1 MNNMNKFVYAAVGLF
16 ILVNFSTISSA
27 QEQPEL
33 GNWELGIKY
42 IGDDDSNPFL
52 INEDGER
59 VIEFYV
65 HNTQMFEIEVS
76 FEYEIAF
83 DGEGDGPESEKI
95 QAGEN
100 ETFTLTIENIDV
112 FDFAANSIEEMKIT
126 ASLVTRAGVQ
136 VLIPENQEVM
146 ADLKIPTIYSILVDI
161 DDPVG
166 PMNAGTDMIL
176 RVSVTNKGNIKD
188 KVGEIDLSDNCPLM
202 TLDNGLEKL
211 LVTDL
216 EKDNSANADLK
227 ITASQSHP
235 RKNCKLEISVHSNGA
250 MNAGSSKISEDE
262 TSITVEPPLSK
273 PAEDDQNPDE
283 GESVTEVVDTNLPS
297 PGVSIIFS
305 STCLALFYVRISR
318 VNVKK

>member
-1 MNNMNKFVYAAVGLF
+1 MNKLICITISLF
-16 ILVNFSTISSA
+16 IITNFTIISTA

-42 IGDDDSNPFL
+42 IADDDSKPFL

-76 FEYEIAF
+76 FAYEVPF
-83 DGEGDGPESEKI
+83 DGVEDGPESEKI

-100 ETFTLTIENIDV
+100 ETFSLVIEDIDV
-112 FDFAANSIEEMKIT
+112 YNFAANSVEEMKIT

-136 VLIPENQEVM
+136 VLIPENQEAM
-146 ADLKIPTIYSILVDI
+146 ADLKIPTIYSISVDI

-176 RVSVTNKGNIKD
+176 RVTVTNNGNIKD

-202 TLDNGLEKL
+202 TLDNGLDKL
-211 LVTDL
+211 LTTDM
-216 EKDNSANADLK
+216 EKDTSTTADLK

-235 RKNCKLEISVHSNGA
+235 RKNCKVEITVHSNGA
-250 MNAGSSKISEDE
+250 MNAGSSKITEDE
-262 TSITVEPPLSK
+262 TSVTVEPPLSK
-273 PAEDDQNPDE
+273 PSENDENSDDE
-283 GESVTEVVDTNLPS
+283 ESITEVVDTSLPS
-297 PGVSIIFS
+297 SGISAILL
-305 STCLALFYVRISR
+305 STCLALFYINNNRR
-318 VNVKK
+318 EC

>member
-1 MNNMNKFVYAAVGLF
+1 MNKVIYIVVSLF
-16 ILVNFSTISSA
+16 LLANFATISSA

-42 IGDDDSNPFL
+42 IADDDSNPFL
-52 INEDGER
+52 LNEDGER
-59 VIEFYV
+59 VVEFYI

-76 FEYEIAF
+76 FTYEVPF
-83 DGEGDGPESEKI
+83 NGVDDGPESEKI

-100 ETFTLTIENIDV
+100 ETFSLVIKDIDV
-112 FDFAANSIEEMKIT
+112 YNFAANTVEEMKIT

-136 VLIPENQEVM
+136 VLIPENQEAM
-146 ADLKIPTIYSILVDI
+146 ADLKIPTIFSISVDI

-176 RVSVTNKGNIKD
+176 RVTVSNNGNIKD

-202 TLDNGLEKL
+202 TLDNGLDKL
-211 LVTDL
+211 LITDL
-216 EKDNSANADLK
+216 EKDESTSADLK

-235 RKNCKLEISVHSNGA
+235 RKNCKLEITVHSNGA
-250 MNAGSSKISEDE
+250 MNAGSSKITDDE

-273 PAEDDQNPDE
+273 PTGNEDDSDD
-283 GESVTEVVDTNLPS
+283 GESITEVVDTNLPS
-297 PGVSIIFS
+297 AGISAILL
-305 STCLALFYVRISR
+305 STYLALFYVNNNR
-318 VNVKK
+318 KKC

>member
-1 MNNMNKFVYAAVGLF
+1 MNKVIYVVVSLF
-16 ILVNFSTISSA
+16 LLANFATISSA

-42 IGDDDSNPFL
+42 IADDDSNPFL
-52 INEDGER
+52 LNEDGER
-59 VIEFYV
+59 VVEFYI

-76 FEYEIAF
+76 FTYEVPF
-83 DGEGDGPESEKI
+83 NGVDDGPESEKI

-100 ETFTLTIENIDV
+100 ETFSLVIKDIDV
-112 FDFAANSIEEMKIT
+112 YNFAANTVEEMKIT

-136 VLIPENQEVM
+136 VLIPENQEAM
-146 ADLKIPTIYSILVDI
+146 ADLKIPTIFSISVDI

-176 RVSVTNKGNIKD
+176 RVTVSNNGNIKD

-202 TLDNGLEKL
+202 TLDNGLDKL
-211 LVTDL
+211 LITDL
-216 EKDNSANADLK
+216 EKDESTSADLK

-235 RKNCKLEISVHSNGA
+235 RKNCKLEITVHSNGA
-250 MNAGSSKISEDE
+250 MNAGSSKITDDE

-273 PAEDDQNPDE
+273 PTEDEDDSDE
-283 GESVTEVVDTNLPS
+283 GESITQVVDTNLPS
-297 PGVSIIFS
+297 AGISVILV
-305 STCLALFYVRISR
+305 STCLALFYVNNNR
-318 VNVKK
+318 KKC

>member
-1 MNNMNKFVYAAVGLF
+1 MNKLICIVVSLFVMT
-16 ILVNFSTISSA
+16 NFVIISSA

-76 FEYEIAF
+76 FTYEVPF
-83 DGEGDGPESEKI
+83 DGVEDGPESEKI

-100 ETFTLTIENIDV
+100 ETFSLVIEDIDV
-112 FDFAANSIEEMKIT
+112 YNFAANSEEEMKIT

-136 VLIPENQEVM
+136 VLIPENQEAM
-146 ADLKIPTIYSILVDI
+146 ADLKIPTIYSISVDI

-176 RVSVTNKGNIKD
+176 RVTVTNNGNIKD

-202 TLDNGLEKL
+202 TLDNGLDKL
-211 LVTDL
+211 LITDL
-216 EKDNSANADLK
+216 EKDKSANADLK

-235 RKNCKLEISVHSNGA
+235 RKNCKLEITVHSNGA

-262 TSITVEPPLSK
+262 TSVTVEPPLSK
-273 PAEDDQNPDE
+273 PAENEEDSDE
-283 GESVTEVVDTNLPS
+283 GESITEVVDTNLPS
-297 PGVSIIFS
+297 AGIMAIMF
-305 STCLALFYVRISR
+305 STCLALFYINDNQRR
-318 VNVKK
+318 C

>member
-1 MNNMNKFVYAAVGLF
+1 MNKLICIVVSLFVMT
-16 ILVNFSTISSA
+16 NFVIISSA

-76 FEYEIAF
+76 FTYEVPF
-83 DGEGDGPESEKI
+83 DGVEDGPESEKI

-100 ETFTLTIENIDV
+100 ETFSLVIEDIDV
-112 FDFAANSIEEMKIT
+112 YNFAANAEEEMKIT

-136 VLIPENQEVM
+136 VLIPENQEAM
-146 ADLKIPTIYSILVDI
+146 ADLKIPTIYSISVDI

-176 RVSVTNKGNIKD
+176 RVTVTNNGNIKD

-202 TLDNGLEKL
+202 TLDNGLDKL
-211 LVTDL
+211 LITDL
-216 EKDNSANADLK
+216 EKDKSANADLK

-235 RKNCKLEISVHSNGA
+235 RKNCKLEITVHSNGA

-262 TSITVEPPLSK
+262 TSVTVEPPLSK
-273 PAEDDQNPDE
+273 PAENEEDSDE
-283 GESVTEVVDTNLPS
+283 GESITEVVDTNLPS
-297 PGVSIIFS
+297 AGIMAIML
-305 STCLALFYVRISR
+305 STCLALFYINDNQRR
-318 VNVKK
+318 C

>member
-1 MNNMNKFVYAAVGLF
+1 MSDMNKVICIVVSLFVLTS
-16 ILVNFSTISSA
+16 LTTISSA

-42 IGDDDSNPFL
+42 IADDDSMPFL
-52 INEDGER
+52 LNEDGER

-76 FEYEIAF
+76 FTYDIPF
-83 DGEGDGPESEKI
+83 DGEDDGPESEKI

-100 ETFTLTIENIDV
+100 ETFSLAIENIDV
-112 FDFAANSIEEMKIT
+112 YNFAANTEEEMKIT

-136 VLIPENQEVM
+136 VLIPENQEAI
-146 ADLKIPTIYSILVDI
+146 ADIKIPTIFSISVDI

-176 RVSVTNKGNIKD
+176 RVTVSNNGNIKD

-211 LVTDL
+211 LITDL
-216 EKDNSANADLK
+216 EKDQSTSADLK

-235 RKNCKLEISVHSNGA
+235 RKNCKLEITVHSNGA
-250 MNAGSSKISEDE
+250 MNAGSSKITDDE

-273 PAEDDQNPDE
+273 PTGNEEDTDDE
-283 GESVTEVVDTNLPS
+283 ESITEVVDTNLPS
-297 PGVSIIFS
+297 SGISAILL
-305 STCLALFYVRISR
+305 STCLALFYVNNNR
-318 VNVKK
+318 KKC

>member
-1 MNNMNKFVYAAVGLF
+1 MNKVIYIVVSLF
-16 ILVNFSTISSA
+16 LLANFATISSA

-42 IGDDDSNPFL
+42 IADDDSNPFL
-52 INEDGER
+52 LNEDGER
-59 VIEFYV
+59 VVEFYI

-76 FEYEIAF
+76 FTYEVPF
-83 DGEGDGPESEKI
+83 NGVDDGPESEKI

-100 ETFTLTIENIDV
+100 ETFSLVIKDIDV
-112 FDFAANSIEEMKIT
+112 YNFAANTVEEMKIT

-136 VLIPENQEVM
+136 VLIPENQEAM
-146 ADLKIPTIYSILVDI
+146 ADLKIPTIFSISVDI

-176 RVSVTNKGNIKD
+176 RVTVSNNGNIKD

-202 TLDNGLEKL
+202 TLDNGLDKL
-211 LVTDL
+211 LITDL
-216 EKDNSANADLK
+216 EKDESTSADLK

-235 RKNCKLEISVHSNGA
+235 RKNCKLEITVHSNGA
-250 MNAGSSKISEDE
+250 MNAGSSKITDDE

-273 PAEDDQNPDE
+273 PTENEDDSDD
-283 GESVTEVVDTNLPS
+283 GESITEVVDTNLPS
-297 PGVSIIFS
+297 AGISAILL
-305 STCLALFYVRISR
+305 STSLALFYVNNNR
-318 VNVKK
+318 KKC

>member
-1 MNNMNKFVYAAVGLF
+1 MNKVIYIVVSLF
-16 ILVNFSTISSA
+16 LLANFATISSA

-42 IGDDDSNPFL
+42 IADDDSNPFL
-52 INEDGER
+52 LNEDGER
-59 VIEFYV
+59 VVEFYI

-76 FEYEIAF
+76 FTYEVPF
-83 DGEGDGPESEKI
+83 NGVDDGPESEKI

-100 ETFTLTIENIDV
+100 ETFSLVIKDIDV
-112 FDFAANSIEEMKIT
+112 YNFAANTVEEMKIT

-136 VLIPENQEVM
+136 VLIPENQEAM
-146 ADLKIPTIYSILVDI
+146 ADLKIPTIFSISVDI

-176 RVSVTNKGNIKD
+176 RVTVSNNGNIKD

-202 TLDNGLEKL
+202 TLDNGLDKL
-211 LVTDL
+211 LITDL
-216 EKDNSANADLK
+216 EKDESTSADLK

-235 RKNCKLEISVHSNGA
+235 RKNCKLEITVHSNGA
-250 MNAGSSKISEDE
+250 MNAGSSKITDDE

-273 PAEDDQNPDE
+273 PTENEDDSDDE
-283 GESVTEVVDTNLPS
+283 ESITEVVDTNLPS
-297 PGVSIIFS
+297 AGISVILL
-305 STCLALFYVRISR
+305 STCSALFYVNNNR
-318 VNVKK
+318 KKC

>member
-1 MNNMNKFVYAAVGLF
+1 MNKVIYIVVSLF
-16 ILVNFSTISSA
+16 LLANFATISSA

-42 IGDDDSNPFL
+42 IADDDSNPFL
-52 INEDGER
+52 LNEDGER
-59 VIEFYV
+59 VVEFYI

-76 FEYEIAF
+76 FTYEVPF
-83 DGEGDGPESEKI
+83 NGVDDGPESEKI

-100 ETFTLTIENIDV
+100 ETFSLVIKDIDV
-112 FDFAANSIEEMKIT
+112 YNFAANTVEEMKIT

-136 VLIPENQEVM
+136 VLIPENQEAM
-146 ADLKIPTIYSILVDI
+146 ADLKIPTIFSISVDI

-176 RVSVTNKGNIKD
+176 RVTVSNNGNIKD

-202 TLDNGLEKL
+202 TLDNGLDKL
-211 LVTDL
+211 LITDL
-216 EKDNSANADLK
+216 EKDESTSADLK

-235 RKNCKLEISVHSNGA
+235 RKNCKLEITVHSNGA
-250 MNAGSSKISEDE
+250 MNAGSSKITDDE

-273 PAEDDQNPDE
+273 PTENEDDSDD
-283 GESVTEVVDTNLPS
+283 GESITEVVDTNLPS
-297 PGVSIIFS
+297 AGISVILL
-305 STCLALFYVRISR
+305 STCLALFYVNNNR
-318 VNVKK
+318 KKC

>member
-1 MNNMNKFVYAAVGLF
+1 MNKFVYAAVGLF

-318 VNVKK
+318 VSVKK